1 MMFVKYNGA
10 ANNDF
15 MKLKV
20 KLDAKTVILLHSIT
34 LGEEKLNEYL
44 IDTEGLDLIKAS
56 LYLLAHCK
64 TYQDKD
70 GTIITLFDSRQADKL
85 ASLITYGNGEIKGS
99 DVLKDAFMRS

>member
-34 LGEEKLNEYL
+34 LGEEKLNRYL

-56 LYLLAHCK
+56 LYLAGALQNIPRQRRHGNNAVR
-64 TYQDKD
+64 QQA
-70 GTIITLFDSRQADKL
+70 SR
-85 ASLITYGNGEIKGS
+85 
-99 DVLKDAFMRS
+99 